1 MKIIHMKNHC
11 CSAIAALGL
20 ALIAMPS
27 TAGEYYKWVDENGVS
42 HFSERPPKEA
52 TAEKVKTSARPPT
65 TEEVDA
71 AESAEQEALV
81 DEPKAK
87 IGQDPARCTAEQNRL
102 KQLSSG
108 ARIRM
113 QNPDGGFYYLDER
126 QIQQEMQKSRQA
138 ISESCE

>member
-1 MKIIHMKNHC
+1 MKTIRMKHHYY
-11 CSAIAALGL
+11 SAIAALGL
-20 ALIAMPS
+20 AFITAPS

-52 TAEKVKTSARPPT
+52 AAEKVKTSARTPT
-65 TEEVDA
+65 TEEVET
-71 AESAEQEALV
+71 AENAVQEALV
-81 DEPKAK
+81 DEPNTK
-87 IGQDPARCTAEQNRL
+87 IFKDPARCSAEQSRL